1 MQMPSPRTATSPLWR
16 ISRAAAFLAAV
27 ASAAACAPRASEP
40 AQAPGPEAA
49 KPAEPVKPAPEPAA
63 EEKPPGRLP
72 SDILS
77 VPDKAWVFSFE
88 GSAAYDKAK
97 TECDEKFKGDPGARA
112 RCITKARD
120 TFTADAMEFTR
131 DDAGHDVWVIYR
143 TQSNRLVQVYSVQIE
158 YGEQGNDTVNIKK
171 LGGEKGKPILF
182 SGVNEFQVKLGGE
195 YSLEMND
202 AKHGLIAY
210 DARLGFIT
218 TK

>member
-1 MQMPSPRTATSPLWR
+1 MGSPRSATPRLAR
-16 ISRAAAFLAAV
+16 ASRAAALFV
-27 ASAAACAPRASEP
+27 ALGAACAPRASEP
-40 AQAPGPEAA
+40 AQAPAPAA
-49 KPAEPVKPAPEPAA
+49 PAPEPPKPAA
-63 EEKPPGRLP
+63 EPEPEAKAPSRLP

-97 TECDEKFKGDPGARA
+97 AECDEKFKSDPGGRA

-182 SGVNEFQVKLGGE
+182 SDVKEFQVKLGGE
-195 YSLEMND
+195 YSLELTD
-202 AKHGLIAY
+202 SKHGLLAY

>member
-1 MQMPSPRTATSPLWR
+1 MASLRTATLR
-16 ISRAAAFLAAV
+16 ILRTAG
-27 ASAAACAPRASEP
+27 ASAALVALAGGCASRASEP
-40 AQAPGPEAA
+40 AQAPAPEAA
-49 KPAEPVKPAPEPAA
+49 QPEPPPPEPEPAPE
-63 EEKPPGRLP
+63 EEKTPARLP

-97 TECDEKFKGDPGARA
+97 AECDQKFKDDPGARA

-143 TQSNRLVQVYSVQIE
+143 TQSNRLVKVYSVQIE
-158 YGEQGNDTVNIKK
+158 YGEQGSDTVNIKK
-171 LGGEKGKPILF
+171 LGGEKGKPVLF

-195 YSLEMND
+195 YSLEMTD
-202 AKHGLIAY
+202 AKHGLVAY

-218 TK
+218 TQ